1 MAKILP
7 QDLDEDNEFI
17 EDPDVTQPARMRFP
31 THPTMAE
38 IKQKQSKITRRNK
51 RQTENYKE
59 EG

>member
-1 MAKILP
+1 
-7 QDLDEDNEFI
+7 
-17 EDPDVTQPARMRFP
+17 MRFP